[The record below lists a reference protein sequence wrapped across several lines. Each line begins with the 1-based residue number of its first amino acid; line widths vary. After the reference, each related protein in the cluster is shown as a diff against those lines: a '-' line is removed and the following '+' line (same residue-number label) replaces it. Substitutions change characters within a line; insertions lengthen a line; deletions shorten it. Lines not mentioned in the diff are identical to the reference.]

1 MTPSSGAQ
9 RHPLAGTDTAALAA
23 DVALFL
29 ATPFLAYTVRNE
41 AISLQPHGFT
51 LLATYAVTMTVLR
64 VAANARAGA
73 YRALWRYASTADLAR
88 LVYAIALTSVA
99 AVVVGGF
106 AVRVASPQHFRLPL
120 VVILL
125 DCAFA
130 AAATAT
136 PKVWRRVLGG
146 VTSGGTPDANEP
158 ATRTL
163 IVGAGALGQLLLQD
177 LRSARSLHAIVPVGF
192 VDDDPAKLDRRL
204 GGVPVVGAVR
214 DLRALIV
221 KHDAALV
228 IIAVRNAGG
237 RLTRDVFDAA
247 SAAGVK
253 VQLLPAPSEL
263 AAGTR
268 TSSLLRTIDIDDLLR
283 RPRVATDLTAVSA
296 LHAGKSVM
304 ITGAGGSIGSE
315 LARQCARFGPS
326 TLVVLDH
333 SEDGVYRIHREL
345 TERHPELHVVPVVAD
360 LREAALVE
368 QRMRAH
374 RPDVIYH
381 AAAYKHVPMMEMNRA
396 AAIANN
402 VGTTRVLL
410 DLAVQLQLP
419 RVVIISSDKAVHPSS
434 LMGATKRVTEL
445 LMRRANTGGTTI
457 VSAVR
462 FGNVLGSRGSVVPL
476 FLDQIQQQRRITVT
490 DPRMTRFFMAISEAV
505 ELVLQSSVLAQSG
518 DLFILDMGTPIK
530 ITDLAHDLI
539 RLSGLTPEEDVQIV
553 YTGLRPGEKLHEAL
567 ATDGE
572 TIEPTAHPSV
582 LRVARDAEW
591 VPTQREAL
599 ERLLERLAADS
610 YSPAVEQALRELLPD
625 YREPAPGD

>member
-1 MTPSSGAQ
+1 
-9 RHPLAGTDTAALAA
+9 
-23 DVALFL
+23 
-29 ATPFLAYTVRNE
+29 
-41 AISLQPHGFT
+41 
-51 LLATYAVTMTVLR
+51 
-64 VAANARAGA
+64 
-73 YRALWRYASTADLAR
+73 
-88 LVYAIALTSVA
+88 
-99 AVVVGGF
+99 
-106 AVRVASPQHFRLPL
+106 
-120 VVILL
+120 
-125 DCAFA
+125 
-130 AAATAT
+130 
-136 PKVWRRVLGG
+136 
-146 VTSGGTPDANEP
+146 
-158 ATRTL
+158 
-163 IVGAGALGQLLLQD
+163 
-177 LRSARSLHAIVPVGF
+177 
-192 VDDDPAKLDRRL
+192 
-204 GGVPVVGAVR
+204 
-214 DLRALIV
+214 
-221 KHDAALV
+221 
-228 IIAVRNAGG
+228 
-237 RLTRDVFDAA
+237 
-247 SAAGVK
+247 
-253 VQLLPAPSEL
+253 
-263 AAGTR
+263 
-268 TSSLLRTIDIDDLLR
+268 
-283 RPRVATDLTAVSA
+283 
-296 LHAGKSVM
+296 
-304 ITGAGGSIGSE
+304 
-315 LARQCARFGPS
+315 
-326 TLVVLDH
+326 
-333 SEDGVYRIHREL
+333 
-345 TERHPELHVVPVVAD
+345 
-360 LREAALVE
+360 
-368 QRMRAH
+368 MRAH